1 MKVKV
6 ESKWNIELADSNA
19 ESRDHFADH
28 CFSVLDALVEMTGS
42 PILISEADLSLNFS
56 DNCVSYEF
64 TVNAGSLDEAKT
76 LAGAAMRAAVHAA
89 GGFTATW
96 DNNPLQLR
104 LTEVEDSQAAPTLT
118 FTS

>member
-19 ESRDHFADH
+19 SSRDYFADH
-28 CFSVLDALVEMTGS
+28 CFCVLDALVEMTGA
-42 PILISEADLSLNFS
+42 PIAISEADLSLNFS

-64 TVNAGSLDEAKT
+64 IINANSLDEAKT
-76 LAGAAMRAAVHAA
+76 LASTAMRSAVHTA

-96 DNNPLQLR
+96 DNSPLHLR
-104 LTEVEDSQAAPTLT
+104 LTEVEDSQATPTLT
-118 FTS
+118 FV